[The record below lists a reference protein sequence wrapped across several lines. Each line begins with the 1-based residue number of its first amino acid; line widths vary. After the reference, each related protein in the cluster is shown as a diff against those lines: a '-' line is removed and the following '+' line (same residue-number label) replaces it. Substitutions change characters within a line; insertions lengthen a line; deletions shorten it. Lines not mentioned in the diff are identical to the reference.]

1 MFAGADLQLKL
12 MNWKKNFAKKKKKK
26 DEFNEIYTKK

>member
-12 MNWKKNFAKKKKKK
+12 MNWKKNFAKKKKK